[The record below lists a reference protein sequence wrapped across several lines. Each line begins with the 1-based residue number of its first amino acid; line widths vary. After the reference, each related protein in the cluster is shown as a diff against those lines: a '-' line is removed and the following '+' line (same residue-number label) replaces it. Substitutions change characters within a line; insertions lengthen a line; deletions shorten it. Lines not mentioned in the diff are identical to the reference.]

1 MIYVSKGAK
10 AAKGFGA
17 ATLGYVTI
25 ETVSMP
31 IFMTGNGVS
40 ITDPGGAAIALVGG
54 LVAYNL
60 YRLFTS

>member
-1 MIYVSKGAK
+1 MSCVSKGAK
-10 AAKGFGA
+10 TAKSVGA
-17 ATLGYVTI
+17 AALGYAAI